1 MQGLAHCGTP
11 SNRKRQQETRKY
23 QQICYLH
30 LSFPHISW
38 QTKEMQRLI
47 DIVAA
52 SARFT
57 NADLTLRAKLL
68 ALIRGEPHTSCT
80 KCADRVSVHFA
91 PSIHVRIK
99 HLYKNI
105 LPGE

>member
-1 MQGLAHCGTP
+1 MRVAVAGSLRKCRDLPTP
-11 SNRKRQQETRKY
+11 VRLPTEETTGKLESVNKFVTCIY
-23 QQICYLH
+23 IYL
-30 LSFPHISW
+30 FHILPTSW

-47 DIVAA
+47 DIGAA

-80 KCADRVSVHFA
+80 KCAA
-91 PSIHVRIK
+91 
-99 HLYKNI
+99 
-105 LPGE
+105 

>member
-1 MQGLAHCGTP
+1 MDCWLDACRSCRELAQMQGHAF
-11 SNRKRQQETRKY
+11 QQKETTGKPESINKFVIY
-23 QQICYLH
+23 IYL
-30 LSFPHISW
+30 FHILPTSW

-47 DIVAA
+47 DIGAA

-80 KCADRVSVHFA
+80 K
-91 PSIHVRIK
+91 
-99 HLYKNI
+99 
-105 LPGE
+105 